1 MYGMAYSQSMKAAQ
15 QSIEEVTSDRIVS
28 WIIPENRLRE
38 RRKFIE
44 KYNQVFGHNATVEFS
59 DAWMKGYKQYMES
72 GETPEDGGDP
82 DENE

>member
-28 WIIPENRLRE
+28 WILPEDRLKE

-44 KYNQVFGHNATVEFS
+44 KYNKVFGHSATVDFS
-59 DAWMKGYKQYMES
+59 DAWLKGYKQYMES
-72 GETPEDGGDP
+72 GEQQEKGGDQ
-82 DENE
+82 DEDV